1 MTGSGIRPAQLHRFE
16 QRNYGRFV
24 SIYTAIS
31 VLLILAWLA
40 AFGRTSDQWV
50 PAVLLAV
57 AFAFFAWRGRE
68 SCVVIQTEH
77 EVSVREVIWTHHLA
91 RSRVARFKAEVG
103 SARPWPRSR
112 ALLVVEL
119 RDGGLKA
126 FKEFSAP
133 ATDAGQQEVD
143 RVAAALNA
151 AWNLR

>member
-1 MTGSGIRPAQLHRFE
+1 MTGSGIRRAQLNRFE

-24 SIYTAIS
+24 SIYAAIS
-31 VLLILAWLA
+31 VVLILAWLA

-50 PAVLLAV
+50 PAVVLAV
-57 AFAFFAWRGRE
+57 AFAFIAWRGRE
-68 SCVVIQTEH
+68 SCVIIQTEH

-112 ALLVVEL
+112 ARLVVEL
-119 RDGGLKA
+119 RDGGLNA
-126 FKEFSAP
+126 SKEFSAP
-133 ATDAGQQEVD
+133 STDAGQQEVD
-143 RVAAALNA
+143 RVAGALNA